1 MGAMRKILVV
11 DDGSRSA
18 ERMLSAELAELGY
31 ASVTASVDAADEILA
46 LIPDPAAI
54 VLHLP
59 RRSGVTDTER
69 FAALAARAE
78 EAGLPVVTIDPATGS
93 TSGGASVDLQSWMCA
108 RIVNEPGR

>member
-1 MGAMRKILVV
+1 MQKILVL

-18 ERMLSAELAELGY
+18 ERTLSAELAELGY
-31 ASVTASVDAADEILA
+31 ASVTASLDAADEILA

-59 RRSGVTDTER
+59 RRSGVRETAR

-78 EAGLPVVTIDPATGS
+78 EAGLPVVTVDSTNAGS
-93 TSGGASVDLQSWMCA
+93 RVDLRSWMCA
-108 RIVNEPGR
+108 RVLNEPEL